1 VAYSFDSKWDVS
13 SIDELERRLSR
24 VPAEAAKQ
32 VRKRNRQHAAELV
45 KRIKAEMPVAG
56 GMVKHRHPW
65 SHAKYGSGSR
75 KGSGT
80 KGKLRRSVR
89 AKVGAD
95 YASVLGGGS
104 QTSQDGKSY
113 FFANE
118 FGGGASFVNKKG
130 RKVFIPTRER
140 SPSLKSQGLFD
151 RSGTQRGAAGWFFYP
166 TAEQYAPTVRTAI
179 VRDAEAIVRR
189 ELAGSLDT

>member
-1 VAYSFDSKWDVS
+1 MAYTHASKFVDVH
-13 SIDELERRLSR
+13 SIDELQRRLSR

-65 SHAKYGSGSR
+65 SHAKYGTSR
-75 KGSGT
+75 SSAGG

-89 AKVGAD
+89 GKVGAD
-95 YASVLGGGS
+95 YASVIGGGPL
-104 QTSQDGKSY
+104 TSQEGKSY

-118 FGGGASFVNKKG
+118 FGGGASFVNRAGNKQ
-130 RKVFIPTRER
+130 FIPTRER
-140 SPSLKSQGLFD
+140 SPSVKAAGLFD
-151 RSGTQRGAAGWFFYP
+151 RSGTQRGSAGWFFYP
-166 TAEQYAPTVRTAI
+166 TAEQYAPDIRTAI
-179 VRDAEAIVRR
+179 VRDAEAIVRH
-189 ELAGSLDT
+189 ELAGTL